1 MDGGCNNHVWVL
13 TRQKEKG
20 HINLDWCTVWGRYLI
35 RERENG
41 PVLMRKVKS
50 GHETESKTG
59 HSVDL
64 ESFLMS
70 STTAGHEIQS
80 EAGVPF
86 SLFTFQPHV
95 TCHDLAH
102 SE

>member
-13 TRQKEKG
+13 MRQKEKG
-20 HINLDWCTVWGRYLI
+20 HINLDWCIVWGRYLI
-35 RERENG
+35 KERNG

-50 GHETESKTG
+50 GHETESMTG
-59 HSVDL
+59 QSVDL
-64 ESFLMS
+64 ESLLVN
-70 STTAGHEIQS
+70 STTAGHENQG
-80 EAGVPF
+80 EARVPF